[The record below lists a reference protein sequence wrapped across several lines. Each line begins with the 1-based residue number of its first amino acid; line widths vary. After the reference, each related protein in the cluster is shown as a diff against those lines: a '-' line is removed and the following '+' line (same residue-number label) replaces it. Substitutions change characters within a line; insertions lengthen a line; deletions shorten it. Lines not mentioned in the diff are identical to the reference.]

1 MPFSRT
7 EITHCVTSLKSSPKK
22 SCKREYGKNVMWK
35 ETDNYFKYTFL
46 DPKSAEKET
55 QVCQRMVLNTLS
67 ISKKQSKYQNSF
79 LKRTTSGTVKQDEK
93 MRHNKYIRVSKLSK
107 VE

>member
-1 MPFSRT
+1 M
-7 EITHCVTSLKSSPKK
+7 
-22 SCKREYGKNVMWK
+22 
-35 ETDNYFKYTFL
+35 
-46 DPKSAEKET
+46 
-55 QVCQRMVLNTLS
+55 CQRMVLNMLS

-93 MRHNKYIRVSKLSK
+93 MRVAKLSK

>member
-1 MPFSRT
+1 M
-7 EITHCVTSLKSSPKK
+7 
-22 SCKREYGKNVMWK
+22 
-35 ETDNYFKYTFL
+35 
-46 DPKSAEKET
+46 
-55 QVCQRMVLNTLS
+55 CQRMVLNTLS

-93 MRHNKYIRVSKLSK
+93 MRHNKPIRVAKLSK